1 MSKSE
6 IIYNWLQ
13 KKYSRKI
20 NLDRKR
26 ILKILIKLNNPHLK
40 LKNPINFIGSDG
52 KFTSAISLNYFLE
65 ANKKT
70 TTIFTSPHLVDVRH
84 RMWLKNRF
92 ITLNEIKKYE
102 RIVNKTGLKLTL
114 FEAITMIY
122 LLAVN
127 NQKQIDYNLVE
138 TGLLFKGDSTRL
150 WDIPKA
156 QVITNINYQHQEWVV
171 PSTIEEICKQKVGYL
186 SKNTN
191 IYIGKQKAKVLKII
205 KKILKK
211 NPSKKI
217 YPSSWSIKKIK
228 SKYYYK
234 DNKNVIPI
242 NSKYIYSSGLL
253 NNLGLAIKIAL
264 DFNINKKTILK
275 TIPKI
280 KFEGRINY
288 IEKGKL
294 RKLIHKNE
302 KLLLDGC
309 HSNSAAQNL
318 VNYLRNIQGPI
329 YGIWGMQKN
338 KLPEEFIKNFKGIF
352 KKIVTIKIPSE
363 PNALSSTEL
372 KKICNKNNYK
382 SEEAKNIKNA
392 LSIISSKE
400 NKTIVVFGSLFLCGS
415 YLSKN

>member
-1 MSKSE
+1 M
-6 IIYNWLQ
+6 
-13 KKYSRKI
+13 
-20 NLDRKR
+20 
-26 ILKILIKLNNPHLK
+26 
-40 LKNPINFIGSDG
+40 
-52 KFTSAISLNYFLE
+52 
-65 ANKKT
+65 
-70 TTIFTSPHLVDVRH
+70 
-84 RMWLKNRF
+84 
-92 ITLNEIKKYE
+92 
-102 RIVNKTGLKLTL
+102 
-114 FEAITMIY
+114 
-122 LLAVN
+122 
-127 NQKQIDYNLVE
+127 
-138 TGLLFKGDSTRL
+138 
-150 WDIPKA
+150 
-156 QVITNINYQHQEWVV
+156 
-171 PSTIEEICKQKVGYL
+171 
-186 SKNTN
+186 
-191 IYIGKQKAKVLKII
+191 
-205 KKILKK
+205 
-211 NPSKKI
+211 
-217 YPSSWSIKKIK
+217 
-228 SKYYYK
+228 
-234 DNKNVIPI
+234 
-242 NSKYIYSSGLL
+242 L

-275 TIPKI
+275 TIPRI

-352 KKIVTIKIPSE
+352 KKIVTIKIPNE
-363 PNALSSTEL
+363 PNALSATEL